1 MNFPLAE
8 IPQEERIAPAETVLA
23 CFDWIQPGPAW
34 ELVAWAAAWSESNK
48 NWTRPRSW
56 PTWIWVDYHD
66 IDSSCVIYFLPF
78 LSPLC
83 CYALRFQASPL
94 KLACRM
100 HSRTQHSGPQ
110 VIKASL
116 QQQTPIRKVAGNQLA
131 AILMSTPF
139 TFERLGLNVSTLD
152 DCHLITVSFAPFLI
166 WTKAELAERIAP
178 VMGVA
183 SKCRLF
189 NIIFWQRG
197 YGRHVWMCWRKFA
210 TVK

>member
-1 MNFPLAE
+1 
-8 IPQEERIAPAETVLA
+8 
-23 CFDWIQPGPAW
+23 
-34 ELVAWAAAWSESNK
+34 
-48 NWTRPRSW
+48 
-56 PTWIWVDYHD
+56 
-66 IDSSCVIYFLPF
+66 
-78 LSPLC
+78 
-83 CYALRFQASPL
+83 
-94 KLACRM
+94 M

-197 YGRHVWMCWRKFA
+197 YGRHV
-210 TVK
+210 